1 MNSDR
6 LHNFI
11 KKSRQSAPF
20 VVVFAAS
27 FLAIAGCGERSSRV
41 VTENDQW
48 TFEDV
53 RRMSGSDSEGGHP
66 QKEQTADR

>member
-1 MNSDR
+1 MNRDR
-6 LHNFI
+6 VLNSFET
-11 KKSRQSAPF
+11 SRHLTPF
-20 VVVFAAS
+20 VIVFALS
-27 FLAIAGCGERSSRV
+27 FLTIAGCGERSSRV

-53 RRMSGSDSEGGHP
+53 RRMSGSDSEGDQP